1 MRVSLQWLRDLVSC
15 DGPVQELAERL
26 SIAGFEVEA
35 IDDLASQA
43 TGVVVGYVED
53 RQPHPDADRLSV
65 CQLRVTAPGSSEPL
79 LQVVCGAANV
89 RAGIHVPV
97 ALVGAHLSA
106 VDLTIKASE
115 LRGVASSGMICS
127 LKELGLTGNSDGIA
141 VLDELLEVVP
151 AVGTPVA
158 AALGLDDQ
166 VLELAITANRPD
178 GLSMLGIAREVAALT
193 GGRLSLPPAA
203 PVISAEPLP
212 VDQASAAAIEAGGL
226 FSLTALS
233 GVRVEPS
240 PAWLQ
245 RRLERAGLRPINT
258 VVDITNLVM
267 LETGQPLHAFDQGRL
282 ELLGGGAADPA
293 ALGLRPARAAEAFS
307 GLDGSS
313 HELGPEA
320 LVVTYAD
327 QAIALAGVIGGANSA
342 VQADTTALWLEAAMF
357 SAEAVRRS
365 ARSVGLRT
373 DASARFEKGLPRE
386 VTLAA
391 ADRAVQLLQEL
402 AGGQVQGRW
411 LHQRPQLPVEPLH
424 LRRDALHNLLGP
436 VLVDGHEGDLADER
450 IEQTLTALG
459 CSLRSDADAEG
470 WLVTVPPSRSMDL
483 TREVDL
489 IEEVARLV
497 GYDHFASHLPD
508 PIEPGGLEPGQ
519 QAERWLRQALCHAGL
534 QETCAFSLVPAQGL
548 MEHAPRLGLTNP
560 LLTDYGHL
568 RNSLLDE
575 LLLASRRNLQ
585 ASMPGF
591 WAFEIGRVFQS
602 EGDSLSERS
611 ELAGVICGERR
622 SELWSSVGKGR
633 NLDYFEARGVLQRA
647 LAALKIPCED
657 RPITDHPLLHPGR
670 AAELVVEG
678 RLAGWFGQ
686 LHPQRAEALDL
697 PEATHLFQLALGP
710 LLDAATR
717 RNRWQPAFAPY
728 ATVPASERDLAL
740 VVPDAVSA
748 AQLLSAIRKAGKP
761 LLESAELIDRYVGS
775 QVEAGHASQAF
786 RLRYRD
792 ARRTLTEAEVEQAHT
807 KIVGALQKQFG
818 AARRS

>member
-1 MRVSLQWLRDLVSC
+1 MRVSLQWLRELVSC
-15 DGPVQELAERL
+15 EGPVQELAERL

-43 TGVVVGYVED
+43 EGVVVGFVED

-65 CQLRVTAPGSSEPL
+65 CQLRVAPAGSAETL

-106 VDLTIKASE
+106 VDLTIQASE
-115 LRGVASSGMICS
+115 LRGVASTGMICS
-127 LKELGLTGNSDGIA
+127 LKELGLADSSDGIA

-151 AVGTPVA
+151 ALGTPVA

-193 GGRLSLPPAA
+193 GCQLSLPPAA
-203 PVISAEPLP
+203 PVIPNEPLP
-212 VDQASAAAIEAGGL
+212 VGPASAAAIEAGGL
-226 FSLTALS
+226 FSLTALT

-245 RRLERAGLRPINT
+245 RRLERAGLRPINN

-282 ELLGGGAADPA
+282 AVLGGRPADPA
-293 ALGLRPARAAEAFS
+293 ALGLRPAQTGEAFS
-307 GLDGSS
+307 ALDGTS
-313 HELGPEA
+313 HELSPEA
-320 LVVTYAD
+320 LVVTYAG
-327 QAIALAGVIGGANSA
+327 QPIALAGVIGGADSA
-342 VQADTTALWLEAAMF
+342 VQADTESLWLEAAMF

-386 VTLAA
+386 VTLTA

-402 AGGQVQGRW
+402 TGARVQGRW
-411 LHQRPQLPVEPLH
+411 LHQRPQQPAEPLR

-436 VLVDGHEGDLADER
+436 VLVDGQAEDLADGR
-450 IEQTLTALG
+450 IEQTLSALG
-459 CSLRSDADAEG
+459 CSLQADGEG

-508 PIEPGGLEPGQ
+508 PIEPGGLEAGQ

-548 MEHAPRLGLTNP
+548 IEQAPRLGLTNP

-568 RNSLLDE
+568 RDSLLDE
-575 LLLASRRNLQ
+575 LLLAARRNLQ

-602 EGDSLSERS
+602 EGENLLERT

-622 SELWSSVGKGR
+622 SELWSSAGKAR
-633 NLDYFEARGVLQRA
+633 SLDYFEARGVLQQA
-647 LAALKIPCED
+647 LAALKVPCED
-657 RPITDHPLLHPGR
+657 RASSDHPLLHPGR
-670 AAELVVEG
+670 AAELLVEG
-678 RLAGWFGQ
+678 RVAGWFGQ
-686 LHPQRAEALDL
+686 LHPQRAEALNL
-697 PEATHLFQLALGP
+697 PEATHLFQLALTP
-710 LLDAATR
+710 LLSAATR
-717 RNRWQPAFAPY
+717 RNRWQPAFTPF

-740 VVPDAVSA
+740 VVPDAVTA

-761 LLESAELIDRYVGS
+761 LLETAELIDRYQGS
-775 QVEAGHASQAF
+775 QVEAGNASQAF

-807 KIVGALQKQFG
+807 KILGALQKQFG

>member
-43 TGVVVGYVED
+43 AGVVVGYVED
-53 RQPHPDADRLSV
+53 RQPHPGADRLSV
-65 CQLRVTAPGSSEPL
+65 CQLRVTGPGSAEAP

-106 VDLTIKASE
+106 VDLTIQASE

-203 PVISAEPLP
+203 PVIPAEPLP
-212 VDQASAAAIEAGGL
+212 VDPASAAAIEAGGL

-282 ELLGGGAADPA
+282 ALSGGGPADPA
-293 ALGLRPARAAEAFS
+293 ALGLRSARAAEAFS

-320 LVVTYAD
+320 LVVTYGD
-327 QAIALAGVIGGANSA
+327 QPIALAGVIGGADSA
-342 VQADTTALWLEAAMF
+342 VQADTTAIWLEAAMF

-386 VTLAA
+386 VTLTA

-402 AGGQVQGRW
+402 AGGQVEGRW
-411 LHQRPQLPVEPLH
+411 LHQRPHQPVQPLR

-436 VLVDGHEGDLADER
+436 VLVDGQAEDLADAR

-459 CSLRSDADAEG
+459 CSLQADDGES
-470 WLVTVPPSRSMDL
+470 WLVSVPPSRSMDL

-508 PIEPGGLEPGQ
+508 PIESGGLEPGQ
-519 QAERWLRQALCHAGL
+519 QAERWLRQALCQAGL
-534 QETCAFSLVPAQGL
+534 QETCSFSLVPAQGL
-548 MEHAPRLGLTNP
+548 IEHAPRLGLTNP

-568 RNSLLDE
+568 RDSLLDE
-575 LLLASRRNLQ
+575 LLLAARRNLQ

-602 EGDSLSERS
+602 EGESLSERS

-622 SELWSSVGKGR
+622 SELWSSAGKGR

-657 RPITDHPLLHPGR
+657 RPNADHPLLHPGR

-678 RLAGWFGQ
+678 RVAGWFGQ

-697 PEATHLFQLALGP
+697 PEATHLFQLALTP

-792 ARRTLTEAEVEQAHT
+792 ARRTLTEAEVEQAHS